1 MCLVAVLATL
11 PAAQAAAHVPPG
23 PQDASDGVEADRV
36 LLIDRID
43 PERLRQIRSERTRQ
57 YILGLGLLAAGG
69 AAGFSKQNWVVDE
82 GAIGYAIAALG
93 VAAFIEPM
101 TWRDLEVRQ
110 PLGPGWRCSR
120 RCGRCGETG
129 STRWSGT
136 WTSVSRRSTSGGPST
151 SRWQKTQAAN
161 AWRRW
166 TGGGRSAS
174 RRWDR
179 RIESAEQHNE
189 AAHAAIC
196 ESIAKLDAR
205 TRADAV
211 AAPALRR
218 PQRPVRRP
226 LPPPT
231 RRVGAVAAA
240 RSRLR
245 RRLTRPWT
253 PRPHARRRH
262 SGADSP
268 AERRGRDDRPAGVL
282 AANAPDGDAVT
293 MFVSRDLS
301 LGFRRGWTHGVL
313 AMAVLPLV
321 LTVPASARP
330 GGGAV
335 GAGRRHGRSHCCS

>member
-205 TRADAV
+205 TRANAV

-245 RRLTRPWT
+245 RRLTRPWPPSPT
-253 PRPHARRRH
+253 RSSAPLWRRLACGTARPRWPPRRRARGQRPRRRRRH
-262 SGADSP
+262 HVRQPRPVARLPARLDARGAGNGGAAAGAD
-268 AERRGRDDRPAGVL
+268 
-282 AANAPDGDAVT
+282 
-293 MFVSRDLS
+293 
-301 LGFRRGWTHGVL
+301 
-313 AMAVLPLV
+313 
-321 LTVPASARP
+321 
-330 GGGAV
+330 GA
-335 GAGRRHGRSHCCS
+335 C